1 MGQVIIRN
9 IDDRVIERLKA
20 RATAQQ
26 KSLESSL
33 RELLTEAATPRRD
46 ELLAELERI
55 QSMSP
60 PRKAGESY
68 PTAEELVRQD
78 RDRA

>member
-20 RATAQQ
+20 RATAQR

-33 RELLTEAATPRRD
+33 RELLTQVAVPDRT
-46 ELLAELERI
+46 ELLAELRRI
-55 QSMSP
+55 RAMSP
-60 PRKAGESY
+60 PRKIGATY

-78 RDRA
+78 RDRR